1 MKLIFIYKINIKY
14 VFVNKK
20 QIILTFIKSKFKMQL
35 C

>member
-20 QIILTFIKSKFKMQL
+20 TDYFNFYKIKF
-35 C
+35 